1 MIEILFKAFDDI
13 LLFKEFY
20 LRIQCGFAKTVF
32 SLADYIRRS
41 TAIAM
46 SCKSATIINIT
57 L

>member
-20 LRIQCGFAKTVF
+20 LRIQCGLAKTVF

-41 TAIAM
+41 TAIAT
-46 SCKSATIINIT
+46 SYKSATIMDIT

>member
-41 TAIAM
+41 TAIAT
-46 SCKSATIINIT
+46 SCKSAKIMGNS